1 MSDGITSDEGLSE
14 GAASGDDVA
23 GGLGDGWTRVADQD
37 GIPVGTLQGFE
48 IEDERV
54 VIANVDGVLY
64 ALEDQCS
71 HADYPLS
78 EGELDGTELEC
89 MFHGAKFDVC
99 TGRATQLPAIRPVR
113 TFDVES
119 RDDGVFVHIG

>member
-1 MSDGITSDEGLSE
+1 MSSQRSSEVSNDGASND
-14 GAASGDDVA
+14 GASVDVA
-23 GGLGDGWTRVADQD
+23 GAWTRVADQD
-37 GIPVGTLQGFE
+37 GIPVGGLRGFE

-54 VIANVDGVLY
+54 VVANVDGVLY

-71 HADYPLS
+71 HANFPLS

-89 MFHGAKFDVC
+89 VFHGAKFDVC
-99 TGRATQLPAIRPVR
+99 TGRAMQLPAIRPVR

-119 RDDGVFVHIG
+119 RDDGVFVRLG